1 MKHWLRPLVGFAL
14 GLLAGAVA
22 FGDWGGDARAPVS
35 DSASQSAPEMTSTAP
50 IAEQPVDSAAD
61 PGALTLKATDTPIA
75 ETPPITAPV
84 SASEDPR
91 LETALAGWRRLE
103 SEVTSLQARL
113 ASVERAL
120 AARPAQDETPS
131 DSDRPTSPRTADERR
146 EALVASGVDPVL
158 AEDIIWRDSR
168 LELDRLNLRDLAI
181 REGWMGTDRYRDELR
196 AISGDERSMRD
207 DIGDDAWD
215 RYLFTTGEDNRVGV
229 RSVIPGS
236 AAEAAGLRPGDLIEA
251 YAGERLFNFGEI
263 REATTEGEAGELVP
277 VQVRRGGAIV
287 EAWVPRGPLGVQ
299 MESDRVA
306 PLP

>member
-14 GLLAGAVA
+14 GLLAGAAA
-22 FGDWGGDARAPVS
+22 FGDWGGDARPPAQET
-35 DSASQSAPEMTSTAP
+35 ASPPPNAEQSADPAP
-50 IAEQPVDSAAD
+50 D
-61 PGALTLKATDTPIA
+61 PGALTLKAA
-75 ETPPITAPV
+75 ETPIDEAPPATAPP
-84 SASEDPR
+84 SASDDPS
-91 LETALAGWRRLE
+91 LETALAAWRRLE
-103 SEVTSLQARL
+103 SEVTLLQARL
-113 ASVERAL
+113 SSVEQAI
-120 AARPAQDETPS
+120 AARPAQDDSPS
-131 DSDRPTSPRTADERR
+131 DQPTPPRTADERR

-196 AISGDERSMRD
+196 AISGEERSIRE

-215 RYLFTTGEDNRVGV
+215 RYLFTTGEDNRVAV

-263 REATTEGEAGELVP
+263 REATTEGEAGELVS

-299 MESDRVA
+299 MESERVP